1 MDDSTYARLLRLLD
15 DGGATYRLIEHPA
28 EGRTEVVSALRGNA
42 LRQAAKCIVL
52 MVKLGKKVTRHV
64 LAVVPGDRRVDL
76 AAVKRLFGA
85 TYVAFVDQA
94 TAERLAG
101 SVAGTVLPFS
111 FSPDLEL
118 VVDPALLAAD
128 SLYFN
133 AARLDRSLALST
145 ADYVRLAH
153 PRLEPI
159 GAAPDPTDAPEGR
172 DSDRPATAPAL
183 ADDRRGGTYD
193 IEMDVAY
200 APGTLIDIAATAA
213 HHPVGWTNRTLAQVN
228 DALVRLG
235 VFEGAFHWHVHAR
248 EDEFFLVLEG
258 QLWLDVEGRDTA
270 ILGPQTAFTVPRGVR
285 HRPRAPE
292 RAIVLMIE
300 SAGVVPTGD

>member
-1 MDDSTYARLLRLLD
+1 MDDSAYARLVRLLD
-15 DGGATYRLIEHPA
+15 DGGASYRVVEHPA
-28 EGRTEVVSALRGNA
+28 EGRTEIVSTLRGNA
-42 LRQAAKCIVL
+42 LPQAAKCIVL
-52 MVKLGKKVTRHV
+52 MVKLSKNVTRHV

-85 TYVAFVDQA
+85 TYVAFAPQA

-118 VVDPALLAAD
+118 IADPGLLAAD
-128 SLYFN
+128 TLYFN
-133 AARLDRSLALST
+133 AARLDRSLALNT
-145 ADYVRLAH
+145 ADYLRLAK

-159 GAAPDPTDAPEGR
+159 AAAPAPTDVPAGR
-172 DSDRPATAPAL
+172 GKDQPGATPAL
-183 ADDRRGGTYD
+183 ADAVGAERYD

-200 APGTLIDIAATAA
+200 APGTLIDVAGEAAA
-213 HHPVGWTNRTLAQVN
+213 HPVGWTNRTLAKVN

-235 VFEGAFHWHVHAR
+235 VFEGEFHWHVHAR

-258 QLWLDVEGRDTA
+258 QLLLDVEGRATA
-270 ILGPQTAFTVPRGVR
+270 VLGPHTAFTVPRGVR

-292 RAIVLMIE
+292 RVVVLMIE
-300 SAGVVPTGD
+300 STGVVPTGD